1 MDRLTQLPDDL
12 LIKILSFVPT
22 KGVVATS
29 ILSKRWLPLWT
40 LVPSLVFED
49 FSEEEDDEI
58 NEIHVRSL
66 SQFVSGTLLLHKA
79 TVLERFHLYSASECS
94 AWEIGLWVRIAV
106 DRFVRDL
113 KISFCYDHFLVNL
126 PSRLFRCETLET
138 LQLRRVILSEV
149 PCRLS
154 FPSLTKLR
162 LLSVKYSDDESFSR
176 LVSNCPILEDL
187 VVETCHGDNVATFT
201 VNLPSLQSL
210 SVRNTVR
217 ESPPDDHLFV
227 IHSQSLK
234 QLNIVDY
241 FGELE
246 LIGNLPKL
254 VEANLQSMSFH
265 TNVLESFTFVRR
277 LYVCLDGEKHW
288 ILVDRKVRWMQPRRV
303 PECLLL
309 HLKTFE
315 WSDYEGTKVEKEV
328 AIYILKNAKLLVS
341 ATIYPFSVSMV
352 RKHQM
357 FKELEIATRS
367 LRALN
372 TSILSKRKSLWRMMQ
387 VLEYDANSR
396 PKISSCTF
404 ENFFRRSLKL
414 HEAPVLQTLT
424 LKLREQHSSSLKF
437 PSSFPNTVFR
447 KLVVLK
453 LHTIQCHGFTD
464 ESPVCFRSMKSL
476 HLTKRLEIK
485 DYTSVRTYPSN
496 KSRFKI
502 NAPSLKYLEVYI
514 NGSNFEFY
522 KDLHN
527 LVEAS
532 LLVDDSQTDKLLRFL
547 TSVEF
552 LSIHLYP
559 TKVVLLLAD
568 TISQRLRH
576 LKLSTYGKNSRN
588 LLLYL
593 LKHCPKLQV
602 LKLQEIH
609 WTTKWPGSPH
619 TRCKDEEFKDPP
631 PLFCKPSSVPECL
644 SFNLKTFGWKCY
656 KGKEEEKEIVLYI
669 LQNAPC
675 LKTTKISV
683 YSPGHRFREKE
694 LLRIKELESVPKA
707 STSCQLVIRLTNSS

>member
-1 MDRLTQLPDDL
+1 MDRLSQLPDDL

-29 ILSKRWLPLWT
+29 ILSKRWLSLWT

-79 TVLERFHLYSASECS
+79 AVLERFHLNSASECS

-126 PSRLFRCETLET
+126 PNRLFRCETLET
-138 LQLRRVILSEV
+138 LQLRWVILSEV

-176 LVSNCPILEDL
+176 IVSNCPILDDL

-217 ESPPDDHLFV
+217 DSPPDDHLFV

-234 QLNIVDY
+234 QLNIVNY
-241 FGELE
+241 FGELK

-254 VEANLQSMSFH
+254 VEANLQSMSYH

-277 LYVCLDGEKHW
+277 LYVCLDGEAQYPCGTVLFQLVRLELCSCIDSWTDMLVSLLQNSPKLQALKLVLKHW
-288 ILVDRKVRWMQPRRV
+288 VLVDRKVRWMQPRRV

-341 ATIYPFSVSMV
+341 ATIYSFSVSLV

-367 LRALN
+367 LRAC
-372 TSILSKRKSLWRMMQ
+372 
-387 VLEYDANSR
+387 E
-396 PKISSCTF
+396 
-404 ENFFRRSLKL
+404 
-414 HEAPVLQTLT
+414 LT
-424 LKLREQHSSSLKF
+424 M
-437 PSSFPNTVFR
+437 
-447 KLVVLK
+447 
-453 LHTIQCHGFTD
+453 G
-464 ESPVCFRSMKSL
+464 
-476 HLTKRLEIK
+476 
-485 DYTSVRTYPSN
+485 
-496 KSRFKI
+496 
-502 NAPSLKYLEVYI
+502 
-514 NGSNFEFY
+514 
-522 KDLHN
+522 
-527 LVEAS
+527 
-532 LLVDDSQTDKLLRFL
+532 
-547 TSVEF
+547 
-552 LSIHLYP
+552 
-559 TKVVLLLAD
+559 
-568 TISQRLRH
+568 
-576 LKLSTYGKNSRN
+576 
-588 LLLYL
+588 
-593 LKHCPKLQV
+593 
-602 LKLQEIH
+602 
-609 WTTKWPGSPH
+609 
-619 TRCKDEEFKDPP
+619 
-631 PLFCKPSSVPECL
+631 
-644 SFNLKTFGWKCY
+644 
-656 KGKEEEKEIVLYI
+656 
-669 LQNAPC
+669 
-675 LKTTKISV
+675 
-683 YSPGHRFREKE
+683 
-694 LLRIKELESVPKA
+694 
-707 STSCQLVIRLTNSS
+707 